1 MRDGNEMKM
10 RGFLFVLIIA
20 SVIAYFVFFT
30 QTTTKDIPKQME
42 AFDSAKDKLTRSN
55 MAMISRAVELYI
67 AQQGETPQNFKQVRS
82 QQALLGALVD
92 GWGYTIKY
100 ERLNEL
106 NYRLI
111 SVGPDKTFDT
121 EDDIIIDY

>member
-1 MRDGNEMKM
+1 MKM
-10 RGFLFVLIIA
+10 RGFLVIIILA
-20 SVIAYFVFFT
+20 AIIVYFIFT
-30 QTTTKDIPKQME
+30 TNTSTKDIPDQIQ

-55 MAMISRAVELYI
+55 MAMIRRAVELYI
-67 AQQGETPQNFKQVRS
+67 ATQGETPRDFKQIRT

-92 GWGYTIKY
+92 GWGYSIKY